1 VSGVD
6 EVVNGWLVASPAP
19 LVDVF
24 DAALL
29 DLDGTLYR
37 GTEVVPA
44 APGVVQALR
53 ERGVRPAFVT
63 NNASRPPA
71 AVAAHLAGLG
81 VECAVTEVTTAAQ
94 AGAALVAAALP
105 AASPVLVVGGE
116 GVFEALLEVGLRPVD
131 SADAGPLAVL
141 QGWAPD
147 LTWGTLAEGAFA
159 LAGGIPWFV
168 TNLDL
173 TLPTDRGIAPGN
185 GSFVALLRAVCERE
199 PDAVAGKP
207 MPPLLE
213 QASAK
218 LGARRPIV
226 VGDRLD
232 TDIRGAAAVSLP
244 SLLVLSGVTE
254 LPALLMAAPAERPT
268 FLAADVSGLL
278 HSHHG
283 SVREADGRWSC
294 GRWTAAVEGADDASG
309 GGGRD
314 ASIVLTRSSATVAAP
329 AGLAGLD
336 GLDAVR
342 AAARA
347 AWESAD
353 HGVSVAVDAG
363 LLQALTRAGASDAA
377 DTTQSGQQVP

>member
-1 VSGVD
+1 VSGMD

-37 GTEVVPA
+37 GSEVVPA
-44 APGVVQALR
+44 APGVVRALR
-53 ERGVRPAFVT
+53 EGGVRPAFVT

-71 AVAAHLAGLG
+71 AVAAYLAGLG

-94 AGAALVAAALP
+94 AGAALVAAVLP

-116 GVFEALLEVGLRPVD
+116 GVFEALREVGLRPVD

-147 LTWGTLAEGAFA
+147 LTWRTLAEGAFA

-185 GSFVALLRAVCERE
+185 GSFVALLQTVCGRE

-213 QASAK
+213 QAGAK
-218 LGARRPIV
+218 LGASRPIV

-244 SLLVLSGVTE
+244 SLLVLSGVTD

-268 FLAADVSGLL
+268 FMAADVRGLL
-278 HSHHG
+278 HSHRG
-283 SVREADGRWSC
+283 SVRAADGRWTC
-294 GRWTAAVEGADDASG
+294 GRWTAAVEGTDDTSG
-309 GGGRD
+309 GGARV
-314 ASIVLTRSSATVAAP
+314 ARIALTQWSATVPAP
-329 AGLAGLD
+329 AGLD

-342 AAARA
+342 ATAGA

-353 HGVSVAVDAG
+353 HGVSVAVDVD
-363 LLQALTRAGASDAA
+363 LLQALTRAGAA
-377 DTTQSGQQVP
+377 DTADTAQSGQQAP